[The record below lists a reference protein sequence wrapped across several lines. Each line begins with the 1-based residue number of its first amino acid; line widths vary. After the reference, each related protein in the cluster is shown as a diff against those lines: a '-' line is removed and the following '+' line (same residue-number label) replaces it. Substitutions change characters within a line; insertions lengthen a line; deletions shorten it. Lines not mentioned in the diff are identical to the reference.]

1 MGCRAW
7 RRKASIEL
15 LLNFE
20 YELHLLLFTVL
31 VAHWSM
37 LARAVF
43 RLPEARWIATCER
56 LAPQQAVWPASST
69 HIQAITTSGRL
80 SEPINSKRSAST
92 SSSTRW
98 KARQS
103 RDSFAR
109 EAKTAGLKSRA
120 AFKLLEINDKHR
132 LFKRGDTVVDL
143 GYAPGSW
150 SQVAISKTQPGGR
163 VVGIDI
169 IPAQPPRGVSTIQGN
184 FLSEEVREEVR
195 RFVQDPARGRARV
208 RGQLSRSD
216 DDDGSSGLTEDE
228 LEEEGR
234 GLVERERV
242 LDEEAAY
249 KALDQDRKET
259 DILSQRDLDD
269 AEGRVVNV
277 VLSDMSEPW
286 PLTASTWIKSVSN
299 PYHRMMN
306 TSGMAFRDHAGSMV
320 CLCMQPSH
328 SASNT
333 CLCILGSLQCSIDFL
348 LRYLGHWRPFCLQV
362 LSRRRR

>member
-1 MGCRAW
+1 
-7 RRKASIEL
+7 
-15 LLNFE
+15 
-20 YELHLLLFTVL
+20 
-31 VAHWSM
+31 M
-37 LARAVF
+37 LAGAVA
-43 RLPEARWIATCER
+43 RLPAAHCIKACER
-56 LAPQQAVWPASST
+56 FSILPATSPASLPYFW
-69 HIQAITTSGRL
+69 ADLASGRFAGRIDL
-80 SEPINSKRSAST
+80 NRAAST

-103 RDSFAR
+103 QDSFAR

-163 VVGIDI
+163 VVGIDV

-195 RFVQDPARGRARV
+195 RFVQDPARGRART
-208 RGQLSRSD
+208 RSQLSRSE
-216 DDDGSSGLTEDE
+216 DDGASTGLTEDE
-228 LEEEGR
+228 LEQDGR
-234 GLVERERV
+234 GIIDRERK

-249 KALDQDRKET
+249 EALDQDRRE
-259 DILSQRDLDD
+259 IVGLSQRELDT

-286 PLTASTWIKSVSN
+286 PLVASTWIKSVSN

-320 CLCMQPSH
+320 CQT
-328 SASNT
+328 A
-333 CLCILGSLQCSIDFL
+333 
-348 LRYLGHWRPFCLQV
+348 
-362 LSRRRR
+362 

>member
-1 MGCRAW
+1 
-7 RRKASIEL
+7 
-15 LLNFE
+15 
-20 YELHLLLFTVL
+20 
-31 VAHWSM
+31 M
-37 LARAVF
+37 LAGAVA
-43 RLPEARWIATCER
+43 RLPAARCITQACER
-56 LAPQQAVWPASST
+56 FSIRPAIWLASLP
-69 HIQAITTSGRL
+69 HISARLGDGRCAGRIDL
-80 SEPINSKRSAST
+80 NRAAST

-195 RFVQDPARGRARV
+195 RFVQDPGRGRARI
-208 RGQLSRSD
+208 RGQLSRGEED
-216 DDDGSSGLTEDE
+216 DDDAGAGLTEDE
-228 LEEEGR
+228 LEQEGR
-234 GLVERERV
+234 GIIERERGG
-242 LDEEAAY
+242 DEEADYA
-249 KALDQDRKET
+249 ALNRDRENFVT
-259 DILSQRDLDD
+259 LSQKDLDT

-286 PLTASTWIKSVSN
+286 PLVASTWIKSVSN

-320 CLCMQPSH
+320 CSTATFICCEVS
-328 SASNT
+328 
-333 CLCILGSLQCSIDFL
+333 
-348 LRYLGHWRPFCLQV
+348 
-362 LSRRRR
+362 